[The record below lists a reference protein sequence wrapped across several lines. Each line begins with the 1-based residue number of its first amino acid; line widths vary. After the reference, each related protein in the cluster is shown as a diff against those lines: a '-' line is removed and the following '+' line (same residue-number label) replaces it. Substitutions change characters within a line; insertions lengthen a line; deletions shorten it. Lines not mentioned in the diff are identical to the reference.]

1 MLSGTGAAAAG
12 ADMRPESAAR
22 ITLRPIANPLPLG
35 FLALAI
41 ATLLV
46 SALQLQWLDPV
57 EERAVGL
64 ALLSLVVPAQ
74 AAASI
79 LSYLGRDVV
88 GGTGLGILAGTW
100 LSVTLVTLTSPPAQT
115 SRGLALLLAM
125 AALVL
130 LIPAAGAATG
140 KLVLAAVLVTAAAR
154 FGVTAGHE
162 WTGAAGW
169 QVAAGVTGLVL
180 CVIAL
185 YAALAMMLE
194 DALRRTVLPL
204 FRRDAGWASL
214 DGDFDAQVRR
224 IEGEAGV
231 REQL

>member
-1 MLSGTGAAAAG
+1 
-12 ADMRPESAAR
+12 MRPESAAR

-35 FLALAI
+35 FLALAV

-46 SALQLQWLDPV
+46 SALQLQWLDPA

-64 ALLSLVVPAQ
+64 VLLGFVVPAQ
-74 AAASI
+74 AVGSI
-79 LSYLGRDVV
+79 LSYLSRDVV
-88 GGTGLGILAGTW
+88 GGTSLGVLAGTW
-100 LSVTLVTLTSPPAQT
+100 LSIALVTLTSPPGET
-115 SRGLALLLAM
+115 SRGLAVHLAIV
-125 AALVL
+125 ALVL

-140 KLVLAAVLVTAAAR
+140 KLVLAAVLVTAAIR

-162 WTGAAGW
+162 WTGADGW
-169 QVAAGVTGLVL
+169 QFAAGVAGVVL
-180 CVIAL
+180 FVIAA

-204 FRRDAGWASL
+204 LRRDAGWASL
-214 DGDFDAQVRR
+214 DGDFDEQVRR